1 MKVGFIGLGTMGRPM
16 ARNLMKAGYEVM
28 VFNRSTPAI
37 DQLVSEGALRGGSY
51 AEVGAEC
58 AVVITMVP
66 NAPDVRAVLLGESG
80 VLSTAKPGSIFID
93 MSSIAPAES
102 RAICAACAEK
112 GVRMMD
118 APVSGGESGAIA
130 GTLSIMCGGD
140 RALFDECRELLSA
153 MGKNIVYCGEIGAGN
168 TVKLVNQIV
177 VAGNMAVMAEGLM
190 LARKAGV
197 DPETAFQAVRGGL
210 AGSAIMEAKAP
221 KMLSGEFSPTFT
233 VDLHTKD
240 LTNAV
245 EAGHSFGSPM
255 PVTAQVFE
263 MYQYLRAQGLG
274 KLDHSSLAKF
284 YERLAG
290 CEISD

>member
-1 MKVGFIGLGTMGRPM
+1 MKVGFIGLGTMGKPM
-16 ARNLMKAGYEVM
+16 VRNLMKAGHEVV
-28 VFNRSTPAI
+28 VFNRSQPAI
-37 DQLVSEGALRGGSY
+37 DQMVSEGATRGTSY
-51 AEVGAEC
+51 AHVGAEC
-58 AVVITMVP
+58 PVVITMVP
-66 NAPDVRAVLLGESG
+66 NAPDVKAVLFGESG
-80 VLSTAKPGSIFID
+80 VLSAAKPGTIVID

-102 RAICAACAEK
+102 RNICEACAAK

-118 APVSGGESGAIA
+118 APVSGGESGAVA

-153 MGKNIVYCGEIGAGN
+153 MGRNIVYCGEIGAGN
-168 TVKLVNQIV
+168 TVKLVNQII

-190 LARKAGV
+190 LARSAGV

-221 KMLSGEFSPTFT
+221 KMLSGEYSPTFT

-245 EAGHSFGSPM
+245 EAGHSFGSPL

-263 MYQYLRAQGLG
+263 MYQQLRAQGLG

-290 CEISD
+290 REISG